1 MNKKIL
7 LVTALFITFSTLLSS
22 EICGQT
28 NLNGNNQF
36 IYKLKLI
43 PSLLDENNWTEREN
57 NIVKIHF
64 ERLKELTEKGT
75 VIIAGRTINS
85 DESQFG
91 IVIFEAAN
99 IKEAEIFMNE
109 DPAVKEKIM
118 SAELFPFRVALMRN

>member
-7 LVTALFITFSTLLSS
+7 LVTALFITLSILLSS

-75 VIIAGRTINS
+75 VIMAGRTINS

>member
-7 LVTALFITFSTLLSS
+7 LVTALFITLSILLSS

-75 VIIAGRTINS
+75 VIMAGRTINS

-91 IVIFEAAN
+91 IVIFEAADIN
-99 IKEAEIFMNE
+99 EAEIFMNE

-118 SAELFPFRVALMRN
+118 SAELFPFRVAVMRN

>member
-75 VIIAGRTINS
+75 VIMAGRTINS